1 MGETNFLPATR
12 NGKTLVLSGGHSV
25 DAPPGGTQGET
36 VTITIR
42 PEPVRLVDFAE
53 AGAIPAK
60 VTALVY
66 FGTDTHCYMALGD
79 GTEIIA
85 RLQSPATGEAYFRHQ
100 FIAKLDITAPP

>member
-25 DAPPGGTQGET
+25 DAPPGGTQGEA

-60 VTALVY
+60 VTALMY
-66 FGTDTHCYMALGD
+66 FGTDSHCDMALGD